1 MDNVDEEV
9 TDEVVVKG
17 KKVCTKNRGRA
28 RMSSEGIAGDDGSDV
43 STDDELQLPD
53 CGGYTPGIHKT
64 RHGPHHQRWPSPQ
77 DQGVHRKTT

>member
-9 TDEVVVKG
+9 TDEVVKG
-17 KKVCTKNRGRA
+17 KKVCTEKRGRA

-53 CGGYTPGIHKT
+53 SDGEG
-64 RHGPHHQRWPSPQ
+64 Q
-77 DQGVHRKTT
+77 DRLRF